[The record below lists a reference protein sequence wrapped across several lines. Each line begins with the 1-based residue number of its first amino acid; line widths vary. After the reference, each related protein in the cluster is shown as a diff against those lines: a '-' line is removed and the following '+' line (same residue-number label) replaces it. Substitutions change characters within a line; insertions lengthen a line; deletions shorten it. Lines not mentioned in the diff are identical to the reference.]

1 MLLKKLEFHFVER
14 IMDQSHLLIRQFTV
28 TLNNVYILSG
38 TNSAV
43 LNRRNVQLRAILF
56 AKRIQ
61 DFYNMFSLGERHMF
75 CNHRVY

>member
-1 MLLKKLEFHFVER
+1 MLFKKLEFHFVER

-28 TLNNVYILSG
+28 TLIDNLYRLSG

-43 LNRRNVQLRAILF
+43 SNRRNVQLRAMLF

-61 DFYNMFSLGERHMF
+61 DFTDHSIRYCKFYRPS
-75 CNHRVY
+75 

>member
-28 TLNNVYILSG
+28 TLNNLYYRLSG

-43 LNRRNVQLRAILF
+43 SNRRNVQLRAILF

-61 DFYNMFSLGERHMF
+61 DFTDLALLKIQSIL
-75 CNHRVY
+75 